1 MSDAPLTPWDPSL
14 VNEDDVTR
22 IYLAIISSPRP
33 TRAMLIETGNA
44 PGLVDRV
51 IVLLHSRGL
60 LDASDPDHWEVPSP
74 DIALTAW
81 SADVERRA
89 RSWRTSSGQLNQIYR
104 DARRRTGAPTAG
116 YRQLSS
122 LSDVASATASIVS
135 GATERITSLRA
146 NTRRTTQLLLDP
158 FNTHRE
164 PFRNANDEE
173 VEVKA
178 IYDASILEI
187 DGALAALHDRT
198 VGGEHVRL
206 ATFVPFSAVLVDETA
221 AVVEFSNIDPTGG
234 GSMLLRNGPFVTA
247 LRRLAEVLFTSG
259 MPLPGADGSGE
270 PEGMSDRDT
279 VILQL
284 LAGGASDTTIS
295 RRLRV
300 SQRTVERRVRHL
312 MDQLGA
318 QTRFQA
324 GVEVARQGLL

>member
-1 MSDAPLTPWDPSL
+1 MSDTPFTPWDPSL
-14 VNEDDVTR
+14 VSEDDVAR
-22 IYLAIISSPRP
+22 IYLAIISSPNP
-33 TRAMLIETGNA
+33 TRAMLIESGNA
-44 PGLVDRV
+44 TSLVDRV
-51 IVLLHSRGL
+51 TVLLHSRGL

-81 SADVERRA
+81 STDVERRA
-89 RSWRTSSGQLNQIYR
+89 RAWRTSSVQLNQIYR
-104 DARRRTGAPTAG
+104 DARRTGEPAFG

-135 GATERITSLRA
+135 GATEQVTALRA

-173 VEVKA
+173 VDLLAV
-178 IYDASILEI
+178 YDSSILQI

-198 VGGEHVRL
+198 IGGEHVRL
-206 ATFVPFSAVLVDETA
+206 ATFVPFSAVLVDDTA
-221 AVVEFSNIDPTGG
+221 AVVEFSNIDPTGA
-234 GSMLLRNGPFVTA
+234 GSMLLRNRPFVTA
-247 LRRLAEVLFTSG
+247 LRRLAELWFASG
-259 MPLPGADGSGE
+259 MPLPGAEGSGE

-284 LAGGASDTTIS
+284 LAGGASDTIIT
-295 RRLRV
+295 RRLRI

-324 GVEVARQGLL
+324 GVEAARQGLL